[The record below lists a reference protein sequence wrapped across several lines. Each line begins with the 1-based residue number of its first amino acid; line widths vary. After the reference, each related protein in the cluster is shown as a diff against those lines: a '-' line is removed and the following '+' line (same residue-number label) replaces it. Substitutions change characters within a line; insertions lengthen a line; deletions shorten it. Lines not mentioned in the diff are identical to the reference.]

1 MPSHTPQPARPLRRS
16 RSTRHFAAF
25 TLIELLVVVAIIA
38 LLVSILMPA
47 LAGAREAGR
56 QTQCLSNVRQLALA
70 ANTHAADH
78 KGLFST
84 GPFDDR
90 PDRGYGHLEEAGWVA
105 DFVLGEYAAPA
116 KMLCPS
122 SPARASQALSLA
134 RLTGFANRA
143 NTADGVSQLIA
154 QGFNTNYCQS
164 WFMAFTAPKNYANT
178 AADMK
183 NPASVVGPLNEK
195 DIGPQAQPERVPLFG
210 DGTTQF
216 SQSDDVVTTNQGV
229 VQGSKTISDGPTT
242 AFIPGRGA
250 VLGRQNYT
258 DFGPAHG
265 KGGFV
270 AGLAG
275 HDRVYGT
282 MSFADG
288 HAESFAEKKQDREW
302 GHDTGVTINGISTIR
317 YHELEGKV
325 FGGWLNKPGLPF

>member
-1 MPSHTPQPARPLRRS
+1 MNVRLHTLRVR
-16 RSTRHFAAF
+16 TAAF
-25 TLIELLVVVAIIA
+25 TLIELLVVIAVIA
-38 LLVSILMPA
+38 LLVSILLPA

-56 QTQCLSNVRQLALA
+56 KTQCLSNVRQLAIAGLS
-70 ANTHAADH
+70 HAADF
-78 KGLFST
+78 KGALST

-90 PDRGYGHLEEAGWVA
+90 PNRGYGPLEEAGWVA
-105 DFVLGEYAAPA
+105 DFVNGGYGAPG

-122 SPARASQALSLA
+122 SPARASQALSLT
-134 RLTGFANRA
+134 RLTGNPNNVNRA
-143 NTADGVSQLIA
+143 NTADGVTRLITD
-154 QGFNTNYCQS
+154 GYNTNYCQS
-164 WFMAFTAPKNYANT
+164 WLMAFTGPKNYANT
-178 AADMK
+178 SADMK
-183 NPASVVGPLNEK
+183 DPVNVVGPLNERNL
-195 DIGPQAQPERVPLFG
+195 GPQGSPDKVPLFA

-216 SQSDDVVTTNQGV
+216 SQSDDVVTTSSGV
-229 VQGSKTISDGPTT
+229 VQGSKTITDGPTT

-275 HDRVYGT
+275 HDRVYGNIA
-282 MSFADG
+282 FADG

-302 GHDTGVTINGISTIR
+302 GHDIGVNVNGITTIR

-325 FGGWLNKPGLPF
+325 FGGWLNKPGLAF